1 MLGGSVLTTSIALSR
16 GFSVETLT
24 GVTLSWKTEY
34 PEGCS
39 TAIRRVA
46 RKMAA
51 VEGGL
56 VGFRDGITAGT
67 LFPDRWTCI

>member
-1 MLGGSVLTTSIALSR
+1 MDIIGDTRSFSSKTPITPSG

-24 GVTLSWKTEY
+24 GATLSWKTEY

-39 TAIRRVA
+39 TTIRHVA
-46 RKMAA
+46 RKVAA

-56 VGFRDGITAGT
+56 VWFRGSTTTGM
-67 LFPDRWTCI
+67 